1 MFKIPI
7 KTESSVVGCDGA
19 RAPYPAR
26 RHLTDCPNFKD
37 IHHTPLHLVD
47 PEHCPHLQQAG
58 DIAS

>member
-19 RAPYPAR
+19 RAPYPAL
-26 RHLTDCPNFKD
+26 RHLTDCPNKA
-37 IHHTPLHLVD
+37 IPQPPLHLVD